1 MSKSIAINGSRLD
14 EVRMPL
20 PPYAKGV
27 VSSLLYPMSA
37 IRFERHEG
45 TICLVLPAYL
55 SVELYRVGILPQEAK
70 TPIEISISGRSAGR
84 YVVSDVRYPKGN
96 DQPFGAVTFTLTR
109 VAHRSARGVRVQPA
123 PERVGRRN
131 ATHVTDIK
139 HYLDK
144 PGELMRLPGPA
155 RKLASFL
162 SLLIEAATGCPS
174 AVEQDSGIRCRAK
187 ACRGTIRTLL
197 PPNLDEIIWHCPVCG
212 HNGVIRNWSD
222 TKWNQLK
229 RIEGSE

>member
-1 MSKSIAINGSRLD
+1 MSRTIAINGTRLD

-37 IRFERHEG
+37 IRLERDEG

-70 TPIEISISGRSAGR
+70 SPVEISIGGRSAGQ
-84 YVVSDVRYPKGN
+84 YVVSDVRYPTGN
-96 DQPFGAVTFTLTR
+96 DEPFGAVTFTLTR
-109 VAHRSARGVRVQPA
+109 VPHRRARKVRVQPA

-131 ATHVTDIK
+131 ATYVTDIN
-139 HYLDK
+139 HYLDES
-144 PGELMRLPGPA
+144 GELMQLPGQA

-162 SLLIEAATGCPS
+162 CLLIEAATGSPS
-174 AVEQDSGIRCRAK
+174 ALEQDSGIRCRAK
-187 ACRGTIRTLL
+187 ACRGTIRTLV
-197 PPNLDEIIWHCPVCG
+197 PPNLEEIIWQCPVCR

-229 RIEGSE
+229 RIEDPE